1 MAKTI
6 LKKKNSAAGIMP
18 LTSDNT
24 VNYDKQNSM
33 ELAQN
38 RAVLAHDRHTGQ
50 WSGINSPEKKPRLH
64 RP

>member
-6 LKKKNSAAGIMP
+6 LEKNSAAGIMP
-18 LTSDNT
+18 PTSDNT

-50 WSGINSPEKKPRLH
+50 WSGINSPEKKPCLH

>member
-1 MAKTI
+1 
-6 LKKKNSAAGIMP
+6 MP
-18 LTSDNT
+18 PTSDNT

-38 RAVLAHDRHTGQ
+38 RVVLAHDRHTGQ
-50 WSGINSPEKKPRLH
+50 WSGINSPEKKPCLH